1 MKRSFITILSLLIIT
16 SSALLAQIIP
26 QDSLYLGQ
34 TPPGNIPLIFN
45 LAVTSGH
52 RACERIAIT
61 SDGKEIYYGELNTYP
76 ASSYRVKCFKYE
88 DNRWQ
93 GPENLFEGFMAPKL
107 SPDDSIIYLQDN
119 TFHAYYSKRIST
131 GWSVPVRLISQN
143 LKTHYLQKTELNNFY
158 ISTYYEGSTSDGEIC
173 KLIMENGDTV
183 FQNLGRPLN
192 SALQENDFLIAPDE
206 SYLIVS
212 RTPNGGTADMYLSFK
227 NENGKWT
234 NPKKLEEPINT
245 PGYNWEYGQFIS
257 DDGKYLFFT
266 SGGLSWP
273 SYYTYWIRIDNI
285 IDSLKHT
292 NYTPYLNYQIPN
304 QTDSIGADYSYT
316 FPDSTFFDDDGNNTL
331 TYTATLSNGNPLPS
345 WLSFNSSTRTLF
357 GVPVTAGNNSIKI
370 IATDTANSAVSCT
383 FNLKI
388 ENPVTNVNDNQQSLN
403 DFKLYQNYPN
413 PFNPTTKIQY
423 TVGDAYYASPVRVT
437 IKVYDVLGNEVKTLV
452 DEEKPSG
459 NYEAEFNA
467 GNISSGIYFYSLKT
481 NTFSEQKKMIVMK

>member
-1 MKRSFITILSLLIIT
+1 MKRYFNIVFMLLI
-16 SSALLAQIIP
+16 SSSINLFPQEIP

-34 TPPGNIPLIFN
+34 TPPGNIPKIFN
-45 LAVTSGH
+45 LPVTAGH

-76 ASSYRVKCFKYE
+76 ASSYRIKYFKYQ

-119 TFHAYYSKRIST
+119 TFHAYYSKRLSS

-143 LKTHYLQKTELNNFY
+143 LRTHYLQKTESDNFY
-158 ISTYYEGSTSDGEIC
+158 ISTYYEGSASDGEIC
-173 KLIMENGDTV
+173 KLKMENGDTV

-192 SALQENDFLIAPDE
+192 SSLQENDFLIAANE

-245 PGYNWEYGQFIS
+245 PGNNWEYGQFIS
-257 DDGKYLFFT
+257 ADGKYLFFT

-285 IDSLKHT
+285 IDSLKYT
-292 NYTPYLNYQIPN
+292 NYTPYLNFQIPN
-304 QTDSIGADYSYT
+304 QTDSVGFNYSYT
-316 FPDSTFFDDDGNNTL
+316 FPDSTFIDDDENDTL
-331 TYTATLSNGNPLPS
+331 TYTATLSNGNPLPA
-345 WLSFNSSTRTLF
+345 WLSFETITRTFSGTPTSL
-357 GVPVTAGNNSIKI
+357 GNYLLKVT
-370 IATDTANSAVSCT
+370 ATDTANAKASCI

-388 ENPVTNVNDNQQSLN
+388 INPVTDIKDDQEVIQ
-403 DFKLYQNYPN
+403 DFRLYQNHPN
-413 PFNPTTKIQY
+413 PCNPSTIISWQTS
-423 TVGDAYYASPVRVT
+423 ASGWQT
-437 IKVYDVLGNEVKTLV
+437 LKVYDLLGREVTTLV
-452 DEEKPSG
+452 DEFKTAG
-459 NYEAEFNA
+459 KYEVEFDA
-467 GNISSGIYFYSLKT
+467 SNISSGIYFYVLKT
-481 NTFSEQKKMIVMK
+481 NNFLDQKKMIVMK